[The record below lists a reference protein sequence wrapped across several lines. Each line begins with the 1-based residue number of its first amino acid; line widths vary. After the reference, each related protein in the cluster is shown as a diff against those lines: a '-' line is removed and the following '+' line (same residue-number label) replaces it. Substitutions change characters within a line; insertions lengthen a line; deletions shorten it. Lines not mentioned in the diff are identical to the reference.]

1 MRGHQRGAVVGGIV
15 TEKRHPKHL
24 LMNGE
29 LVAYGDARVHVQS
42 TAFKYGAVVFEG
54 LRAYWNEEQGELYG
68 FRLREHF
75 QRLIESLRICRMPSP
90 LDVDGYLADLVR
102 LMRANDLREDLHM
115 RVSAYVDDEDGGMAS
130 CEPVSVSMAA
140 LPMRRYFAKA
150 GLDVQV
156 SSWARISDASMPPR
170 VKAAP
175 NYHNSRLAMLQA
187 RTDGYDDAILLSSEG
202 KVTEGP
208 GYALF
213 MLRGG
218 RLITPPVTSGILES
232 ITRDS
237 IMALAPGL
245 GIEVQEREI
254 DRTELYVA
262 DELFFCGSAAE
273 VTPILSVDRIPVGS
287 GAVGPRT
294 EALLTAFLAT
304 VRGETPDTRGWLTP
318 IFAGVTAGAAVP
330 AAVTAT

>member
-1 MRGHQRGAVVGGIV
+1 M
-15 TEKRHPKHL
+15 TEKQHPKYL

-29 LVAYGDARVHVQS
+29 LVAYDDARVHVLS
-42 TAFKYGAVVFEG
+42 TAFKYGATVFEG

-75 QRLIESLRICRMPSP
+75 HRLVESLRICRMASP

-115 RVSAYVDDEDGGMAS
+115 RVSAYVDADDGGLAS
-130 CEPVSVSMAA
+130 FEPISISMAA
-140 LPMRRYFAKA
+140 LPMRRYFSKE

-156 SSWARISDASMPPR
+156 SSWTRISDATMPPR
-170 VKAAP
+170 VKAVA
-175 NYHNSRLAMLQA
+175 NYQNSRLALLQA
-187 RTDGYDDAILLSSEG
+187 RADGYDDAILLSSQG

-208 GYALF
+208 GYAVF

-218 RLITPPVTSGILES
+218 RLITPPVTAGILES

-245 GIEVQEREI
+245 GLEVQEREI

-287 GAVGPRT
+287 GTVGPRT
-294 EALLTAFLAT
+294 RGLLTAFLAT
-304 VRGETPDTRGWLTP
+304 VRGETADTRGWLTP
-318 IFAGVTAGAAVP
+318 VFAGVPVAA
-330 AAVTAT
+330 T